1 MEHVLISFIE
11 TIKKYIDDGEIL
23 HGVFTDLQKAFDAV
37 NPEILLEK
45 LKLYRIRFRSKQTD
59 WLSSFLS
66 NRKQLV
72 LTEGFFSQ
80 TKIVKFGVL
89 QGSAL

>member
-23 HGVFTDLQKAFDAV
+23 CGVFTDLQKAFDAV

-59 WLSSFLS
+59 WL
-66 NRKQLV
+66 
-72 LTEGFFSQ
+72 
-80 TKIVKFGVL
+80 
-89 QGSAL
+89 

>member
-45 LKLYRIRFRSKQTD
+45 FKA
-59 WLSSFLS
+59 
-66 NRKQLV
+66 
-72 LTEGFFSQ
+72 
-80 TKIVKFGVL
+80 L
-89 QGSAL
+89 QN